1 MTDSECFF
9 SRKYS
14 CGVQC
19 RMLYTLI
26 FISELHQKLAP
37 TKHQKGCIRPL
48 IVWAGWQLLAESVSR
63 VAILPSEKLSRV
75 AILPCESVSR
85 VAILPSENVSKVA
98 ILSFESVSRVAIY
111 FSSISCFR
119 ACGSVSSHPPPL
131 AQHNPERGDSF
142 ASKFRPS
149 GIWTLGNTTKYPF
162 LCLPSYLKEKHHK
175 NSEYFS
181 VLQDVK
187 RVINRML
194 LTGHFSCGLSV

>member
-1 MTDSECFF
+1 MSHA
-9 SRKYS
+9 
-14 CGVQC
+14 
-19 RMLYTLI
+19 LYTYI
-26 FISELHQKLAP
+26 HFRTPQNLAP
-37 TKHQKGCIRPL
+37 TKHQKGCICPL

-63 VAILPSEKLSRV
+63 VEILPSESLSRV
-75 AILPCESVSR
+75 AILPCENVSR
-85 VAILPSENVSKVA
+85 VAILPSENVSRVA
-98 ILSFESVSRVAIY
+98 ILSSESVSRVAIY

-149 GIWTLGNTTKYPF
+149 GIWTLRNTTKCPF
-162 LCLPSYLKEKHHK
+162 LFLPSYLKKKHHR

-187 RVINRML
+187 RIINGGL
-194 LTGHFSCGLSV
+194 LTHRTSYFWAGGMSD

>member
-1 MTDSECFF
+1 MFF

-14 CGVQC
+14 CGIQC
-19 RMLYTLI
+19 CMLYILI
-26 FISELHQKLAP
+26 FISELHQKVAP
-37 TKHQKGCIRPL
+37 TKHQKGCICPL

-85 VAILPSENVSKVA
+85 VAILSS
-98 ILSFESVSRVAIY
+98 ESVSRVAIY

-149 GIWTLGNTTKYPF
+149 GIWTLGNTKKCPF
-162 LCLPSYLKEKHHK
+162 FVSSKLFWEHIDL
-175 NSEYFS
+175 
-181 VLQDVK
+181 
-187 RVINRML
+187 
-194 LTGHFSCGLSV
+194 